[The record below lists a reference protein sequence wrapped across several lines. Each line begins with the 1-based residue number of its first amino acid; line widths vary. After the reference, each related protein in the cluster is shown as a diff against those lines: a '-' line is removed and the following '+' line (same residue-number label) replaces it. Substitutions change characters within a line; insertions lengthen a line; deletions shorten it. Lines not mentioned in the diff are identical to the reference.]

1 MKDVH
6 TMTWQEF
13 STKRKELWRELL
25 QLEDSFVKEHA
36 LYKAGDVLKV
46 SFPRGNR
53 HITCHCVIT
62 NVGFGEKDGICLRQ
76 NHFGG
81 HIVYYAVYAY
91 LEDGKWKKDYGAGSV
106 CRLDNLNGFFGESKF
121 PIVCGY
127 EMDIEELKN
136 ISMEVVGKITL

>member
-1 MKDVH
+1 MTTMKGVH
-6 TMTWQEF
+6 TITWEDF
-13 STKRKELWRELL
+13 SKKRNKLWRELL

-46 SFPRGNR
+46 SFPRGDR

-62 NVGFGEKDGICLRQ
+62 NVG
-76 NHFGG
+76 FGG

-121 PIVCGY
+121 PVVCGY

>member
-1 MKDVH
+1 MKNVY
-6 TMTWQEF
+6 TMTLKEF

-36 LYKAGDVLKV
+36 LYKAGDVLRV
-46 SFPRGNR
+46 SFPRADR
-53 HITCHCVIT
+53 QITCHCAIT
-62 NVGFGEKDGICLRQ
+62 NVRIGEKDIV
-76 NHFGG
+76 FSG

-91 LEDGKWKKDYGAGSV
+91 LEDGKWKKDYGAGSA
-106 CRLDNLNGFFGESKF
+106 CRLDNLNGFSGLSRF

-127 EMDIEELKN
+127 EMEIEEFKS